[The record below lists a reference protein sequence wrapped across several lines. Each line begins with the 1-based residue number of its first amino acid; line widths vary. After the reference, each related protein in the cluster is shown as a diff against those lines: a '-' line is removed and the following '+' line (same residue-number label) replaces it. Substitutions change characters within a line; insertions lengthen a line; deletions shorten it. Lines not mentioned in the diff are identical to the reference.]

1 MCVKACNSHYCYGMY
16 SSYNTFVCADLKFT
30 VKYKVEIPS
39 GIAPSPPPIDVSFP
53 ADSTAQR
60 VMEIA
65 ANMSNQYQFT
75 VTYYGSFKEYY
86 VDKLSG
92 VANDTTS
99 SYFWKYYFKPP
110 HGVMFEPQIGI
121 NEFIIPEGNGELIF
135 RYQHI
140 PSPKEHGQLKHLKA
154 MYSS

>member
-1 MCVKACNSHYCYGMY
+1 M
-16 SSYNTFVCADLKFT
+16 
-30 VKYKVEIPS
+30 EIPS

>member
-1 MCVKACNSHYCYGMY
+1 MRAHYIVTVAIHNTYY
-16 SSYNTFVCADLKFT
+16 TFVCADLQFT